1 MNVLWK
7 LILLTALNCPS
18 ITQAM
23 AEQVVYQW
31 RDSNNVLHVSQ
42 LPPADVDYQTIVIG
56 AKISGSTSKAVAQ
69 PATKPSL
76 EDAQSCDTAM
86 NNLKVLQ
93 QDLPVYMDLADGK
106 RELLD
111 ESKRAEQQ
119 QLAEKQVKM
128 FCKQPVP

>member
-7 LILLTALNCPS
+7 LILPTALSCLS
-18 ITQAM
+18 ITQVM

-42 LPPADVDYQTIVIG
+42 LPPADVDYQTIVVG
-56 AKISGSTSKAVAQ
+56 AKISGSSSKTAAQ
-69 PATKPSL
+69 PATKPSA
-76 EDAQSCDTAM
+76 EDVQSCETAM

-93 QDLPVYMDLADGK
+93 QDLPVYKDLADGK

-111 ESKRAEQQ
+111 ESKREEQQ

>member
-1 MNVLWK
+1 MKVLWK

-18 ITQAM
+18 NSQAM

-42 LPPADVDYQTIVIG
+42 LPPADVEYQTMVIG
-56 AKISGSTSKAVAQ
+56 AKISGSTSNTGTQHAPKSS
-69 PATKPSL
+69 P
-76 EDAQSCDTAM
+76 EDVQSCDTAK

-119 QLAEKQVKM
+119 ALAEKQVKM
-128 FCKQPVP
+128 FCKQPIP

>member
-7 LILLTALNCPS
+7 LNLLTVLSCLSFNCVS
-18 ITQAM
+18 S
-23 AEQVVYQW
+23 EQVVYQW

-42 LPPADVDYQTIVIG
+42 LPPADVDYQTIVVG
-56 AKISGSTSKAVAQ
+56 AKTSRASSNTSAQ
-69 PATKPSL
+69 PSAKPSP
-76 EDAQSCDTAM
+76 ENEQSCNTAM
-86 NNLKVLQ
+86 SNLKVLQ
-93 QDLPVYMDLADGK
+93 QDLPVYIDLADGK

-111 ESKRAEQQ
+111 ESKRAEQT